1 MPDSRQVFVSLPLFN
16 DLYAALP
23 EEWQTETLR
32 EALLTAYRYELHCLI
47 SAAIHPD
54 CQEPRLFMRPWR
66 QSGKQWLC
74 EFCVADAALPWKAS
88 TNFHGQN
95 TSQWRYG
102 GAIVLQNGT
111 VSCHH

>member
-1 MPDSRQVFVSLPLFN
+1 MPDSRQVSICLAPFG

-23 EEWQTETLR
+23 QEWQTETIR
-32 EALLTAYRYELHCLI
+32 DSLLAAYRYELHCLI
-47 SAAIHPD
+47 GAAVHPD
-54 CQEPRLFMRPWR
+54 CQEPRLVMRPWR
-66 QSGKQWLC
+66 QAGEQYIC
-74 EFCVADAALPWKAS
+74 EFWVADAATGWKPS

-102 GAIVLQNGT
+102 GAIVIQDGT